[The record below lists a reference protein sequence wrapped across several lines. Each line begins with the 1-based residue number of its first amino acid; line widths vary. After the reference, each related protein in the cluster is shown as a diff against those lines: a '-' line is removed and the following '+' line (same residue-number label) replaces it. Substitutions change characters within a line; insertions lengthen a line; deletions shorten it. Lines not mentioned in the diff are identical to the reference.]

1 LKTVNMSTSYCLLEA
16 APSTSSRYLD
26 LQPSPARNPKDIQDV
41 LERAQRVQFLQEQRI
56 KELERQLL
64 ASRRES
70 AAEFPFFSRL
80 PPELRC
86 RIWRQALPVQNF
98 RPFRFLQPS
107 FLEWKS
113 LAPPTIAG
121 VCREARYVAYQHG
134 GLYCHEF
141 LAPLSWT
148 WFNGDTDVLDLSPFK
163 MTKDS
168 SFIPLQKKLL
178 QETTTILLDVETVD
192 SLLVTG
198 LFGKD
203 SQLPN
208 VRNIHLMAGNTFQVD
223 KQSWHPHAV
232 ARLFGGQSFV
242 HVDIEDEQEVARLDQ
257 LLLAAM
263 TGADGSFMGKWEK
276 DAITRLQAQIRPS
289 TAKME
294 SWKKTKQ
301 LIMRGWISHN
311 SEGFSSDSIPKSC
324 TGDDGLMKEDD
335 VRKLYPRMPVV
346 KLVQTFEPAPVPQ
359 LAKWYRECGRP
370 MVEDMRG

>member
-1 LKTVNMSTSYCLLEA
+1 MSTSYCLLEA
-16 APSTSSRYLD
+16 APSTASRCFEP
-26 LQPSPARNPKDIQDV
+26 QPSPARNLKDTQDL

-86 RIWRQALPVQNF
+86 RIWKLALPVQIF

-134 GLYCHEF
+134 ALYCHDF

-148 WFNGDTDVLDLSPFK
+148 WFNGHTDILDLSPFK

-168 SFIPLQKKLL
+168 SFIPLRKKLL
-178 QETTTILLDVETVD
+178 QGTKTIVLDVETVD
-192 SLLVTG
+192 SLLLTG
-198 LFGKD
+198 LFGEG

-208 VRNIHLMAGNTFQVD
+208 VHMIHLMAGNTFQVD

-242 HVDIEDEQEVARLDQ
+242 HVDIEDKQEVAQLDR

-263 TGADGSFMGKWEK
+263 TGTDGSFMSKWEK
-276 DAITRLQAQIRPS
+276 DAIMRLQTQIRPS
-289 TAKME
+289 TDKME

-301 LIMRGWISHN
+301 LVMRGWLSHN
-311 SEGFSSDSIPKSC
+311 NKDPIPKSC
-324 TGDDGLMKEDD
+324 TGDDVMMKEDEL
-335 VRKLYPRMPVV
+335 RKLYPRMPAV
-346 KLVQTFEPAPVPQ
+346 KLIQTFELAPVPQ
-359 LAKWYRECGRP
+359 LAKWYRECGRQ
-370 MVEDMRG
+370 MVEDVRG

>member
-1 LKTVNMSTSYCLLEA
+1 MDTSYCLLEA
-16 APSTSSRYLD
+16 APSTSSRCFD
-26 LQPSPARNPKDIQDV
+26 SQTSSARNLKGIQDA
-41 LERAQRVQFLQEQRI
+41 LERAQRAQFLQEQRI

-86 RIWRQALPVQNF
+86 RIWKLALPVQIF

-121 VCREARYVAYQHG
+121 VCREARYVAYHHG
-134 GLYCHEF
+134 ALYCHEF

-148 WFNGDTDVLDLSPFK
+148 WFSGHTDILDLSPFTINK
-163 MTKDS
+163 ES
-168 SFIPLQKKLL
+168 CFVPLQKKLL
-178 QETTTILLDVETVD
+178 QETRATLLDVETVD
-192 SLLVTG
+192 SLLLTG
-198 LFGKD
+198 LFGED

-208 VRNIHLMAGNTFQVD
+208 VRIIHLMAGNTYQVD

-263 TGADGSFMGKWEK
+263 SGADGSFMSKWEK

-289 TAKME
+289 ADKME
-294 SWKKTKQ
+294 PWKKAKQ
-301 LIMRGWISHN
+301 LIMQGWILYH
-311 SEGFSSDSIPKSC
+311 SEAFPEDIPRSC
-324 TGDDGLMKEDD
+324 IGDDGIMKEDEI
-335 VRKLYPRMPVV
+335 RKLYPRMPVV
-346 KLVQTFEPAPVPQ
+346 KLVQTFELAPVPQ
-359 LAKWYRECGRP
+359 LAKWYKECGRQ
-370 MVEDMRG
+370 MVEDVRG

>member
-1 LKTVNMSTSYCLLEA
+1 MSTSYCLLEA
-16 APSTSSRYLD
+16 APSTSSRYID
-26 LQPSPARNPKDIQDV
+26 SQPSSARSPKDIQDV
-41 LERAQRVQFLQEQRI
+41 LERAQRVHFLQEQRI
-56 KELERQLL
+56 KDLERQVL

-70 AAEFPFFSRL
+70 AAKFPVFSRL

-86 RIWRQALPVQNF
+86 RIWKLALPVQIF

-148 WFNGDTDVLDLSPFK
+148 WFNGDTDELDLSPFK
-163 MTKDS
+163 MTRDS

-178 QETTTILLDVETVD
+178 QETKTILLDVETVD
-192 SLLVTG
+192 SLLVAG
-198 LFGKD
+198 LFGED

-208 VRNIHLMAGNTFQVD
+208 VRIIHLMAGNTFQVD

-232 ARLFGGQSFV
+232 ARLFGSQSFA

-263 TGADGSFMGKWEK
+263 TGADGSFMSKWEK
-276 DAITRLQAQIRPS
+276 DAIKRLQARIRPS
-289 TAKME
+289 SDKME

-311 SEGFSSDSIPKSC
+311 SHGFPENSMSRSC
-324 TGDDGLMKEDD
+324 TGDNGMIMEDE

-346 KLVQTFEPAPVPQ
+346 KLVQTFEPTPVPQ
-359 LAKWYRECGRP
+359 LAKWYRECGRQ